1 MADDCFGEAEDIN
14 FLFLRKKWPQCNPRV
29 AFPDGC
35 HFCEQILAMADIRGI
50 LPALQKFDMTDTQDI
65 QALRMHDKDTGSAD
79 VQVALL
85 SKRINQLTE
94 HLKTHSKDHHSR
106 RGLLQMV
113 ARRRKLLDYLKR
125 TASDRYKSVIE
136 KLNLRK

>member
-1 MADDCFGEAEDIN
+1 
-14 FLFLRKKWPQCNPRV
+14 
-29 AFPDGC
+29 
-35 HFCEQILAMADIRGI
+35 
-50 LPALQKFDMTDTQDI
+50 MTDTQDI